1 MKGIHTFS
9 FPTRIHF
16 GPGAR
21 LRIREDL
28 QAQGRARPLVVTDR
42 GLAALPVFAEVL
54 ESLSPLEAA
63 PFSGVAGN
71 PVASQVV
78 AGVETFRAHDAD
90 SIVGMGG
97 GAALDVAKA
106 VALMAGHPGE
116 LFEYED
122 GLANARPVNQPVPAA
137 KWGAAP

>member
-1 MKGIHTFS
+1 MTTIHTFN

-28 QAQGRARPLVVTDR
+28 QAQGRERPLIVTDR

-54 ESLSPLEAA
+54 GSLSPLAA
-63 PFSGVAGN
+63 TPFSGVAGN

-78 AGVETFRAHDAD
+78 AGVEAFRAHEAD
-90 SIVGMGG
+90 SIVGIGG
-97 GAALDVAKA
+97 G
-106 VALMAGHPGE
+106 GGPPRGPGP
-116 LFEYED
+116 
-122 GLANARPVNQPVPAA
+122 ARP
-137 KWGAAP
+137 AP